1 MRVHPGPRGVPALKL
16 ATLLPARME
25 INTADVATDPWRVSL
40 PLKSVRGISFRITGG
55 QQGR

>member
-1 MRVHPGPRGVPALKL
+1 MHPGPRAMPALKL
-16 ATLLPARME
+16 AMLLPARTE

-40 PLKSVRGISFRITGG
+40 PLKSVRGISFRITGA

>member
-1 MRVHPGPRGVPALKL
+1 MHPGPRGVPALKL

-25 INTADVATDPWRVSL
+25 INTADVAIDPWRVSL